1 MMNQIKIAGR
11 LLSPA
16 KVVCIGRNYV
26 EHIKELNN
34 ETPEQMVFFVKPN
47 SAMTETII
55 SGSEEPVHYEAEIS
69 FVIENNAISAVGVG
83 LDLTKRSLQ
92 SKLKAKGLPWE
103 RAKAFD
109 KSAVFSQF
117 APFSGQLETL
127 SMQLLINDRVI
138 QHANYALMINKPIEI
153 LNEVRTFMSF
163 NEGDILMTGT
173 PKGVGI
179 INKGDHFIG
188 RIYQGDTLLLEQQ
201 WVAQ

>member
-47 SAMTETII
+47 SAMTETIK